1 LDYAEL
7 KDLQSLP
14 LKYKVMITKQRIQ
27 EWYEHWKGQVYV
39 SFSGGKDSTV
49 LLNIVREL
57 YPDVPA
63 VFVDTGLEYPE
74 IRRFVKKHEN
84 VVWLKPR
91 MNFKRVIEKYGY
103 PVISKEQSQ
112 FLFQIRTSSSEKL
125 RKIRLEG
132 NKYGRGKVSEQWK
145 YLIKSP
151 FPISHKCCEVMKKS
165 PFARYEKET
174 GNKPYIGV
182 MASESSMR
190 EIDYIKNGGCNFYET
205 SRAKSWPIGF
215 WNDSDIWEY
224 LNIFNVP
231 YCSVY
236 DMGYT
241 RTGCMFCMFGV
252 HLEPEPNRFQKM
264 QVTHP
269 KLWAYCT
276 GGGQMVN
283 GKWVPNS
290 EGLGIGFVLDYIGV
304 RWKNDEGLW
313 PMKELIGM

>member
-1 LDYAEL
+1 
-7 KDLQSLP
+7 
-14 LKYKVMITKQRIQ
+14 
-27 EWYEHWKGQVYV
+27 
-39 SFSGGKDSTV
+39 
-49 LLNIVREL
+49 
-57 YPDVPA
+57 
-63 VFVDTGLEYPE
+63 
-74 IRRFVKKHEN
+74 
-84 VVWLKPR
+84 

-112 FLFQIRTSSSEKL
+112 FLFEIRTGSSEKL

-205 SRAKSWPIGF
+205 SRAKSWPLGF
-215 WNDSDIWEY
+215 WTEQDVLQY
-224 LNIFNVP
+224 LRDNNLP
-231 YCSVY
+231 YAECYGKIRVR
-236 DMGYT
+236 GRKLET
-241 RTGCMFCMFGV
+241 TGANRTGCMFCMFGC
-252 HLEPEPNRFQKM
+252 HLEPEPNRFQRM

-269 KLWAYCT
+269 KLWSYCT